1 MVQAEHLRL
10 STLLLQHISTKPPTS
25 FQRHRRKLGR
35 LSGGSGTLD
44 VATDD
49 GRDSDETFASEQ
61 PQGSLCEEIHGLLRV
76 MWSGKW
82 AVVTPHTVLTAV
94 WSHVPAFRGY
104 CQQDAQEFLWYVYPS
119 LSPSLSLSIFLYRI
133 VVVVIVVV
141 VSELLRCLHD
151 ELSRSPASLTITL
164 SHPHRDV
171 VAVREL
177 LPSLFQGELSSE
189 VSIQSG

>member
-1 MVQAEHLRL
+1 MCIHL
-10 STLLLQHISTKPPTS
+10 S
-25 FQRHRRKLGR
+25 FL
-35 LSGGSGTLD
+35 
-44 VATDD
+44 
-49 GRDSDETFASEQ
+49 
-61 PQGSLCEEIHGLLRV
+61 P
-76 MWSGKW
+76 
-82 AVVTPHTVLTAV
+82 
-94 WSHVPAFRGY
+94 
-104 CQQDAQEFLWYVYPS
+104 
-119 LSPSLSLSIFLYRI
+119 SLSIFLYHI
-133 VVVVIVVV
+133 VVVIVVVFVIVV

>member
-1 MVQAEHLRL
+1 MCIHLSL
-10 STLLLQHISTKPPTS
+10 PP
-25 FQRHRRKLGR
+25 
-35 LSGGSGTLD
+35 
-44 VATDD
+44 
-49 GRDSDETFASEQ
+49 
-61 PQGSLCEEIHGLLRV
+61 
-76 MWSGKW
+76 
-82 AVVTPHTVLTAV
+82 
-94 WSHVPAFRGY
+94 
-104 CQQDAQEFLWYVYPS
+104 
-119 LSPSLSLSIFLYRI
+119 SLSIFLYHIVVIVI
-133 VVVVIVVV
+133 VVVVVV